1 MSDDIKTKI
10 IHYLAQ
16 RPDFEGVS
24 TRDIEICNWVAD
36 QLKSQLDKAQSDL
49 EREQKCVEL
58 AVEAL
63 DKLLKKVRQY
73 AEAGCIE
80 AMNPDRDY
88 ENGLGAEEDRAI
100 EALTKIKSLRD
111 EK

>member
-1 MSDDIKTKI
+1 MSWID
-10 IHYLAQ
+10 YN
-16 RPDFEGVS
+16 ES
-24 TRDIEICNWVAD
+24 EIAEAEFQFSEEEFNK
-36 QLKSQLDKAQSDL
+36 LKSQLDKAQSDL

-100 EALTKIKSLRD
+100 EALTKIKSLR
-111 EK
+111 EGEIK